1 MAWSTSR
8 VSSWCPSGLSEDLAR
23 FNGMPRHDAELRRLA
38 CCGSRSWA
46 SAVAAHRP
54 YPDLLALVSR
64 SDVVWS
70 ELEPSDW
77 LEAFAAHPRIGE
89 SGGHSP
95 GQSEKEQSRVM
106 GAGDETMAALAQGN
120 RRYEARFGHV
130 FLISAEGRT
139 AAEVLAAL
147 RERIENDPET
157 ELELA
162 AREQRKITRL
172 RLERMLQA

>member
-1 MAWSTSR
+1 
-8 VSSWCPSGLSEDLAR
+8 
-23 FNGMPRHDAELRRLA
+23 
-38 CCGSRSWA
+38 
-46 SAVAAHRP
+46 
-54 YPDLLALVSR
+54 
-64 SDVVWS
+64 
-70 ELEPSDW
+70 
-77 LEAFAAHPRIGE
+77 
-89 SGGHSP
+89 
-95 GQSEKEQSRVM
+95 M

-147 RERIENDPET
+147 RERIDNDPET

>member
-1 MAWSTSR
+1 
-8 VSSWCPSGLSEDLAR
+8 
-23 FNGMPRHDAELRRLA
+23 
-38 CCGSRSWA
+38 
-46 SAVAAHRP
+46 
-54 YPDLLALVSR
+54 
-64 SDVVWS
+64 
-70 ELEPSDW
+70 
-77 LEAFAAHPRIGE
+77 
-89 SGGHSP
+89 
-95 GQSEKEQSRVM
+95 M

-147 RERIENDPET
+147 RERIDNDPET

-172 RLERMLQA
+172 RLERMLHG